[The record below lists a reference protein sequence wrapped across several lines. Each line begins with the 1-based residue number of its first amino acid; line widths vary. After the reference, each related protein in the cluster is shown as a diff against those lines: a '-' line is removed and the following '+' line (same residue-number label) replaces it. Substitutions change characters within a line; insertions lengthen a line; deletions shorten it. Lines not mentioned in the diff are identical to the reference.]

1 MHDHF
6 LIICTLSR
14 RITVAH
20 RYARQKEVALSA
32 MCHISLVKEVLVRRL
47 MGFLVVLFAL
57 LAIRIGVD
65 STTMRTIDD
74 KLVATAPTADAQYTI
89 PSSPVTFTIY
99 TFVEDRPAIAARS
112 SPADSGKSI
121 II

>member
-1 MHDHF
+1 
-6 LIICTLSR
+6 
-14 RITVAH
+14 
-20 RYARQKEVALSA
+20 LSA

-74 KLVATAPTADAQYTI
+74 KLVATAPTADAQANIDIQPLSLSVAIAARSSPFQYTI